1 MRRHTAHPTAAV
13 PAAAAAAAGSSTA
26 WGVVLDWLAFT
37 DCDLENEE
45 MQNAVVPLATAAA
58 GPTKPMR
65 WSRHLAAV
73 AIHSASWKSLHRCF
87 ARLLEVR
94 TPLSLFLS

>member
-1 MRRHTAHPTAAV
+1 
-13 PAAAAAAAGSSTA
+13 
-26 WGVVLDWLAFT
+26 VVLDWLAFT

-58 GPTKPMR
+58 GPTGPMR

-87 ARLLEVR
+87 ARLLAVR
-94 TPLSLFLS
+94 TPPLC

>member
-1 MRRHTAHPTAAV
+1 M

-45 MQNAVVPLATAAA
+45 MQNAVVPLAATAATTV
-58 GPTKPMR
+58 PTGPMR

-73 AIHSASWKSLHRCF
+73 AIHGASWKSLHRCF

-94 TPLSLFLS
+94 TQHTPADVA